1 MKINKRKQHGATL
14 VSWLIVAGLGIMIA
28 SAVVKVAPYYVE
40 FNNVKGM
47 MKVIAGSPGAKS
59 ANMRQINSKIEK
71 HLNVNQLYA
80 LEDAY
85 YNSKPGTPAKNKT
98 KNPFTLKKLKKGK
111 NKRVLT
117 VQYDVPQSWIGNL
130 FFLVKFQH
138 SVLLGEPDVVIETKI
153 DKSSGERKKK
163 SLNLR

>member
-1 MKINKRKQHGATL
+1 MKINKRKQRGATL
-14 VSWLIVAGLGIMIA
+14 VSWLIVAGLGVMAA

-47 MKVIAGSPGAKS
+47 MKVIAGSPGIKN
-59 ANMRQINSKIEK
+59 ANMRQINSKVEK

-80 LEDAY
+80 LENAY
-85 YNSKPGTPAKNKT
+85 YNSKPGIPAKTKT
-98 KNPFTLKKLKKGK
+98 TNPFSLKKQRKGK

-130 FFLVKFQH
+130 FFLIKFKH

-153 DKSSGERKKK
+153 DKSEGQRKQQK
-163 SLNLR
+163 LNLR